1 MKKQIRSIL
10 AISLICILSF
20 CIYNIYIINNDY
32 NIAKEEYE
40 SLSQSFTNE
49 STEVIVND
57 KENIP
62 SNTIKEEP
70 ITNQENND
78 DKLSQENNL
87 LELKVIDFNSLTSL
101 NSDIIGWITIPG
113 TKIDYPILHS
123 NDNKEY
129 LHLTF
134 LKEESSSGSIFVD
147 KNNSGN
153 FSDYNTIIYGHNMKN
168 GSMFSLLKS
177 YKDEEFYKQNKYIQI
192 YTPESSN
199 NYKIISCYETYDT
212 SDSYNIDFS
221 SLTEYEKWL
230 QEISNKSDYKTENY
244 DFNKNTIT
252 LSTCIG
258 ASGQRYRWVVHLQ
271 KVY

>member
-10 AISLICILSF
+10 TVVFIFVLSF

-32 NIAKEEYE
+32 GVAEEEYN

-49 STEVIVND
+49 STEIVTND
-57 KENIP
+57 KENVS
-62 SNTIKEEP
+62 SNPTEKEP
-70 ITNQENND
+70 IADQEND
-78 DKLSQENNL
+78 DNLSQENNL
-87 LELKVIDFNSLTSL
+87 SELKVIDFKSLISL

-147 KNNSGN
+147 KNNSGD

-192 YTPESSN
+192 YTPESSH
-199 NYKIISCYETYDT
+199 NYKIIACYETHDT
-212 SDSYNIDFS
+212 SDSYNIDFQ

-230 QEISNKSDYKTENY
+230 QEISNKSVYKTEEY

-258 ASGQRYRWVVHLQ
+258 ASGQRYRWVIHLQ